1 MKLNNKH
8 RGLVLSSTFVGLVCG
23 LVLTHQQAYAAQ
35 TLPVSNQQSQIT
47 TVSDN
52 NPDPT
57 AALNPR
63 SYSSNI
69 SHPTSVSYNVTPN
82 TYNSPE
88 TGLAAK
94 QQPASSDATAAVATP
109 NTGVTVP
116 VANGTATSTNPGNN
130 NLTNPVTS
138 YPSQDIGNS
147 ASTPVA
153 ASDNQTNGNST
164 NTSTSSEQPETN
176 IIDQGTW
183 GTSKWDYVQE
193 GADYILNLH
202 AGTLGTPGK
211 GKDNA
216 GNIYDAGIGS
226 LNVVFK
232 RQLTKII
239 IDPGVIANQNSSG
252 LFRYLKNLQTI
263 QGLENLDTS
272 QVTNMSRMFE
282 YCESLTK
289 LNLGSW
295 NTSNVENVSWMFNE
309 CTNLVDLNLD
319 NWSTLKVHYEGLH
332 AMLNHCKSL
341 SKLVLGPET
350 IILTS
355 ALLPNVP
362 EIGTKVPGTDTT
374 VTASRW
380 VATSGYQPGQLYTSA
395 ELMKILDRDQVTT
408 YEWASQLNS
417 NSGQDTKIIAQ
428 GTWGTSKWDYTQE
441 GADYILHL
449 HAGTL
454 GTPEGN
460 EGISSLNS
468 AFLLD
473 LMQIIIDPGVVAN
486 QNSRGLFSSLTNL
499 QTIQG
504 LENLDT
510 SKVTD
515 MSAMF
520 DECESLTNLDIS
532 NFDTSQVTNMYNMFV
547 NCYKLTNLDVSHFN
561 TSQVTDMTGM
571 FADCYGLTSLDVSH
585 WDTSHVTDMSWMFSG
600 CYNLTSLDVSH
611 WDTSHVIYMIKIFCY
626 CESLTNL
633 DVSHWDTS
641 HVTDMSMM
649 FADCENLTSLDL
661 SSFDTSQLFNEYFYF
676 TMLTGCTNLHHLVLG
691 PKIQLID
698 PNGWTSDLP
707 AVPAVGTKIPGTD
720 KTVTAPYW
728 VATSGYQQ
736 GKRYTSDELQQL
748 TGRDQVTTYDWDSQP
763 LFASTVATK
772 AVIRTINVHNPDGT
786 MQTEHQIATLTQEIK
801 NNADGTQTLGPWST
815 GQWQAYAVPEITGY
829 TADPTE
835 VAAQTVT
842 DSTVNQTI
850 DVYYEPV
857 VQQITVN
864 YLENGKIVGTQ
875 ILTGYAGETI
885 IPQYRAPKGYEII
898 DRPQGELTF
907 STDKQQIVQIPVQ
920 AQIIPTSESKV
931 LIRTVNI
938 HLPSGNLKTYRQP
951 VVLTRT
957 VYLNAVSGEK
967 TYDDWSTG
975 HWGAITVPVVAGYTA
990 SQAQVAAQTVTAQDS
1005 DQLLDI
1011 YYTKA

>member
-1 MKLNNKH
+1 MKPNNKH
-8 RGLVLSSTFVGLVCG
+8 LGLVLSSTFVGLVCG

-35 TLPVSNQQSQIT
+35 TSPVSNQQSQIT

-52 NPDPT
+52 NMSQT
-57 AALNPR
+57 AAVNPK

-69 SHPTSVSYNVTPN
+69 SYPTPVSHNVTPN

-88 TGLAAK
+88 TGR
-94 QQPASSDATAAVATP
+94 QQIANSDVTAAAPTP
-109 NTGVTVP
+109 NTGATVP
-116 VANGTATSTNPGNN
+116 VANETATATNSGNNNSTNPA
-130 NLTNPVTS
+130 TS
-138 YPSQDIGNS
+138 SPSQDISNS

-176 IIDQGTW
+176 II
-183 GTSKWDYVQE
+183 
-193 GADYILNLH
+193 
-202 AGTLGTPGK
+202 
-211 GKDNA
+211 
-216 GNIYDAGIGS
+216 
-226 LNVVFK
+226 
-232 RQLTKII
+232 
-239 IDPGVIANQNSSG
+239 
-252 LFRYLKNLQTI
+252 
-263 QGLENLDTS
+263 
-272 QVTNMSRMFE
+272 
-282 YCESLTK
+282 
-289 LNLGSW
+289 
-295 NTSNVENVSWMFNE
+295 
-309 CTNLVDLNLD
+309 
-319 NWSTLKVHYEGLH
+319 
-332 AMLNHCKSL
+332 
-341 SKLVLGPET
+341 
-350 IILTS
+350 
-355 ALLPNVP
+355 
-362 EIGTKVPGTDTT
+362 
-374 VTASRW
+374 
-380 VATSGYQPGQLYTSA
+380 
-395 ELMKILDRDQVTT
+395 
-408 YEWASQLNS
+408 
-417 NSGQDTKIIAQ
+417 AQ

-454 GTPEGN
+454 GTPGKDKYDN
-460 EGISSLNS
+460 GYIWDAGIGSLNT
-468 AFLLD
+468 AFKSQLT
-473 LMQIIIDPGVVAN
+473 QIIIDPGVIAN
-486 QNSRGLFSSLTNL
+486 QNSRGLFSYLRKL
-499 QTIQG
+499 KTIQG

-510 SKVTD
+510 S
-515 MSAMF
+515 
-520 DECESLTNLDIS
+520 
-532 NFDTSQVTNMYNMFV
+532 QVTNM
-547 NCYKLTNLDVSHFN
+547 S
-561 TSQVTDMTGM
+561 SM
-571 FADCYGLTSLDVSH
+571 FAN
-585 WDTSHVTDMSWMFSG
+585 
-600 CYNLTSLDVSH
+600 CYNLTSLDVSPL
-611 WDTSHVIYMIKIFCY
+611 DTSQVTNMSAMFQNCQSLTGLDVSHLDTSQVTNMSWMFAGCDGLTSLDVSHFDTSKVTNMARMFSDCDKLTSLNLSHLDTSQVTDMSGMFYRFFRLTNLDLSDFNTSQVTDMSDMFGY
-626 CESLTNL
+626 CTSLTNL
-633 DVSHWDTS
+633 DLSHFDTSQVTNISGMFEWCTCLTNLDLSHFDTSKVTNMAYMFDECQSLTSLDLSHFNTSHVTTMSGMFIDCRNLTSLDLSNWDTSQVTDMSNMFAYCGILPSLDVSHFDTS
-641 HVTDMSMM
+641 HVTTMSEM
-649 FADCENLTSLDL
+649 FADCKNLTSLDL
-661 SSFDTSQLFNEYFYF
+661 SSFDTSQLDNSPWHDFSMLEY
-676 TMLTGCTNLHHLVLG
+676 CTNLHHLVLG
-691 PKIQLID
+691 PKTKLID
-698 PNGWTSDLP
+698 QNGWDSALP
-707 AVPAVGTKIPGTD
+707 TVPAAGTKIPGTD
-720 KTVTAPYW
+720 RVVTAPYW

-736 GKRYTSDELQQL
+736 GKRYTSRELEQI

-967 TYDDWSTG
+967 TYDSWSTG

-990 SQAQVAAQTVTAQDS
+990 SQAQVAVQTVTAQDS
-1005 DQLLDI
+1005 DQQLDI

>member
-35 TLPVSNQQSQIT
+35 TPPVSNQQSQIT

-52 NPDPT
+52 NLNPT
-57 AALNPR
+57 AAVNPK

-69 SHPTSVSYNVTPN
+69 SHPTPVSYNVTPN

-88 TGLAAK
+88 TGLAAR
-94 QQPASSDATAAVATP
+94 QQIDSSDSTAAVATP

-116 VANGTATSTNPGNN
+116 AISGNATSTNPGNN
-130 NLTNPVTS
+130 NPTNPVTS
-138 YPSQDIGNS
+138 SPTQDIGNS

-153 ASDNQTNGNST
+153 ASDNQTTGNSNT
-164 NTSTSSEQPETN
+164 TSTSSEQPETN
-176 IIDQGTW
+176 
-183 GTSKWDYVQE
+183 
-193 GADYILNLH
+193 
-202 AGTLGTPGK
+202 
-211 GKDNA
+211 
-216 GNIYDAGIGS
+216 
-226 LNVVFK
+226 
-232 RQLTKII
+232 
-239 IDPGVIANQNSSG
+239 
-252 LFRYLKNLQTI
+252 
-263 QGLENLDTS
+263 
-272 QVTNMSRMFE
+272 
-282 YCESLTK
+282 
-289 LNLGSW
+289 
-295 NTSNVENVSWMFNE
+295 
-309 CTNLVDLNLD
+309 
-319 NWSTLKVHYEGLH
+319 
-332 AMLNHCKSL
+332 
-341 SKLVLGPET
+341 
-350 IILTS
+350 
-355 ALLPNVP
+355 
-362 EIGTKVPGTDTT
+362 
-374 VTASRW
+374 
-380 VATSGYQPGQLYTSA
+380 
-395 ELMKILDRDQVTT
+395 
-408 YEWASQLNS
+408 
-417 NSGQDTKIIAQ
+417 IIAQ

-441 GADYILHL
+441 GEDYILHL

-454 GTPEGN
+454 GTPGKDRDDAGN
-460 EGISSLNS
+460 TWDAGIGSLNA
-468 AFLLD
+468 AFKNQLT
-473 LMQIIIDPGVVAN
+473 QIIIDPGVIAN
-486 QNSRGLFSSLTNL
+486 QDSYCLFSNL
-499 QTIQG
+499 ENLETIQG

-510 SKVTD
+510 SQVTD

-520 DECESLTNLDIS
+520 NDCEDLTSLDLSHFDTSRVTDMDWMFADCYGLTNLDFS
-532 NFDTSQVTNMYNMFV
+532 HFDTSQVTDMSDMFRECVSLSSLDLSHFDTSKVTNMAGMFV
-547 NCYKLTNLDVSHFN
+547 WCTFLTDLDVSHFN
-561 TSQVTDMTGM
+561 TSQVTDMSAMFNDCSSLTELNFSHFDTSQVTDMSGM
-571 FADCYGLTSLDVSH
+571 FTSCENLKSLDVSH
-585 WDTSHVTDMSWMFSG
+585 FNTSQVTNMAVMFGDCKNLPNLDVSNFDTSKVTDMSWMFNDCENLTDLDVSHFDTLQVTDMG
-600 CYNLTSLDVSH
+600 NMFAYCDNLTSLDVIH
-611 WDTSHVIYMIKIFCY
+611 FDTSRVIYMS
-626 CESLTNL
+626 E
-633 DVSHWDTS
+633 
-641 HVTDMSMM
+641 M
-649 FADCENLTSLDL
+649 FSGCKNLTSLDL
-661 SSFDTSQLFNEYFYF
+661 SNFDTSQVTNEYQNIIDKFA
-676 TMLTGCTNLHHLVLG
+676 MLEDCTNLHHLVLG
-691 PKIQLID
+691 PKTKLID
-698 PNGWTSDLP
+698 PNGWDSALP
-707 AVPAVGTKIPGTD
+707 AVPAAGTKIPGTD

-736 GKRYTSDELQQL
+736 GQRYTSEELEQL
-748 TGRDQVTTYDWDSQP
+748 TGRDQVTTYDWASQP

-829 TADPTE
+829 TAAPTE

-938 HLPSGNLKTYRQP
+938 HLPSGNLKTYRQS

>member
-35 TLPVSNQQSQIT
+35 TAPVSNQESQIT
-47 TVSDN
+47 AVAAPN
-52 NPDPT
+52 NNLNKT
-57 AALNPR
+57 AAVNQD
-63 SYSSNI
+63 YAAENI
-69 SHPTSVSYNVTPN
+69 ANSAASGPVTPN
-82 TYNSPE
+82 TYSSLQTNAI
-88 TGLAAK
+88 TK
-94 QQPASSDATAAVATP
+94 QDSSLQTTNSDATAAVATP
-109 NTGVTVP
+109 NTGAAVP
-116 VANGTATSTNPGNN
+116 VANETATATNPGNN
-130 NLTNPVTS
+130 NSTDPVTS
-138 YPSQDIGNS
+138 SSATDTGNS
-147 ASTPVA
+147 ATTPTTGA
-153 ASDNQTNGNST
+153 DNPANGNSNT
-164 NTSTSSEQPETN
+164 TSTSSEQPETN
-176 IIDQGTW
+176 IIEQGTW
-183 GTSKWDYVQE
+183 GTSKWDYIQE
-193 GADYILNLH
+193 GDDYILHLH

-211 GKDNA
+211 DS
-216 GNIYDAGIGS
+216 DWDQDEGIGT
-226 LNVVFK
+226 LNAIFREK
-232 RQLTKII
+232 LTQIV
-239 IDPGVIANQNSSG
+239 IDKGVIANQNSTG
-252 LFRYLKNLQTI
+252 LFKNLTSLKVI

-272 QVTNMSRMFE
+272 QVTNMS
-282 YCESLTK
+282 
-289 LNLGSW
+289 
-295 NTSNVENVSWMFNE
+295 WMF
-309 CTNLVDLNLD
+309 
-319 NWSTLKVHYEGLH
+319 
-332 AMLNHCKSL
+332 
-341 SKLVLGPET
+341 
-350 IILTS
+350 
-355 ALLPNVP
+355 
-362 EIGTKVPGTDTT
+362 
-374 VTASRW
+374 
-380 VATSGYQPGQLYTSA
+380 
-395 ELMKILDRDQVTT
+395 
-408 YEWASQLNS
+408 
-417 NSGQDTKIIAQ
+417 
-428 GTWGTSKWDYTQE
+428 
-441 GADYILHL
+441 
-449 HAGTL
+449 
-454 GTPEGN
+454 
-460 EGISSLNS
+460 
-468 AFLLD
+468 AF
-473 LMQIIIDPGVVAN
+473 
-486 QNSRGLFSSLTNL
+486 
-499 QTIQG
+499 
-504 LENLDT
+504 
-510 SKVTD
+510 
-515 MSAMF
+515 
-520 DECESLTNLDIS
+520 CESLTNLDVSHFDTSQVTDMSGIFWQCMGLTNLDVS
-532 NFDTSQVTNMYNMFV
+532 HFDTSQVTNMYAMFEDCENLTSLDV
-547 NCYKLTNLDVSHFN
+547 SHFDTLHVTDMDMMFDFCENLTNLDVSHFD
-561 TSQVTDMTGM
+561 TSQVTDMSDM
-571 FADCYGLTSLDVSH
+571 FDL
-585 WDTSHVTDMSWMFSG
+585 
-600 CYNLTSLDVSH
+600 CYN
-611 WDTSHVIYMIKIFCY
+611 
-626 CESLTNL
+626 LTNL

-641 HVTDMSMM
+641 QVTNMSAM
-649 FADCENLTSLDL
+649 FYWSSSLANLDL
-661 SSFDTSQLFNEYFYF
+661 SHFDTSQVTNMWQMFS
-676 TMLTGCTNLHHLVLG
+676 GCNNLHHLVLG
-691 PKIQLID
+691 PKTELD
-698 PNGWTSDLP
+698 PYSNLP
-707 AVPAVGTKIPGTD
+707 AVPAAGTKIPGTD
-720 KTVTAPYW
+720 RVVTAPYW

-736 GKRYTSDELQQL
+736 GQRYTSKELEQL

>member
-1 MKLNNKH
+1 MKSSSYIHAVLILRERNKLMQSRNKH
-8 RGLVLSSTFVGLVCG
+8 RSLVLSSTFVGLVCG

-35 TLPVSNQQSQIT
+35 TPSVSNQESQIT
-47 TVSDN
+47 AVAAPN
-52 NPDPT
+52 NNLNKT
-57 AALNPR
+57 AAVNQD
-63 SYSSNI
+63 YSAENI
-69 SHPTSVSYNVTPN
+69 ANSAASGPVTPN

-116 VANGTATSTNPGNN
+116 VANETATSTNLGNN
-130 NLTNPVTS
+130 NSTNSATS
-138 YPSQDIGNS
+138 SPSKDTGNS

-153 ASDNQTNGNST
+153 VSDNHANGNST

-183 GTSKWDYVQE
+183 GTSKWDYTQE
-193 GADYILNLH
+193 GDDYILHLH

-211 GKDNA
+211 DQGW
-216 GNIYDAGIGS
+216 GYTWDAGIGS
-226 LNVVFK
+226 LDASFTD
-232 RQLTKII
+232 QLTQIV
-239 IDPGVIANQNSSG
+239 IDPGVIANQNSRG
-252 LFRYLKNLQTI
+252 LFSHLRELKTI

-272 QVTNMSRMFE
+272 QVTDMSLMFGK
-282 YCESLTK
+282 CESLTS
-289 LNLGSW
+289 LDLSHLD
-295 NTSNVENVSWMFNE
+295 TS
-309 CTNLVDLNLD
+309 
-319 NWSTLKVHYEGLH
+319 
-332 AMLNHCKSL
+332 
-341 SKLVLGPET
+341 
-350 IILTS
+350 
-355 ALLPNVP
+355 
-362 EIGTKVPGTDTT
+362 
-374 VTASRW
+374 
-380 VATSGYQPGQLYTSA
+380 
-395 ELMKILDRDQVTT
+395 QVT
-408 YEWASQLNS
+408 NM
-417 NSGQDTKIIAQ
+417 SGMFWQC
-428 GTWGTSKWDYTQE
+428 
-441 GADYILHL
+441 
-449 HAGTL
+449 
-454 GTPEGN
+454 
-460 EGISSLNS
+460 
-468 AFLLD
+468 
-473 LMQIIIDPGVVAN
+473 
-486 QNSRGLFSSLTNL
+486 RGLTNL
-499 QTIQG
+499 D
-504 LENLDT
+504 LSNWDT
-510 SKVTD
+510 SQVTD
-515 MSAMF
+515 MSNMF
-520 DECESLTNLDIS
+520 AYCGILPSLDVS
-532 NFDTSQVTNMYNMFV
+532 HFDTSQVTNMDSMFEG
-547 NCYKLTNLDVSHFN
+547 CWILTNLDVSHFD
-561 TSQVTDMTGM
+561 TSQVTNMVGM
-571 FADCYGLTSLDVSH
+571 FAN
-585 WDTSHVTDMSWMFSG
+585 

-611 WDTSHVIYMIKIFCY
+611 FDTSQVTDMLDMFWQCRG
-626 CESLTNL
+626 LTNL

-641 HVTDMSMM
+641 QVTDMSHM
-649 FADCENLTSLDL
+649 FYDCVSLTNLDLSHFDTSQVTDMAFMFNGCWNLTSLDA
-661 SSFDTSQLFNEYFYF
+661 SHWDTSQVIYISAILNA
-676 TMLTGCTNLHHLVLG
+676 CTNLHHLVLG
-691 PKIQLID
+691 PKTKLID
-698 PNGWTSDLP
+698 QQGSNSDLP
-707 AVPAVGTKIPGTD
+707 PVPAAGTKIPGTD
-720 KTVTAPYW
+720 KVVTAPYW

-736 GKRYTSDELQQL
+736 GQRYTTEELRQL

-829 TADPTE
+829 TAAPTE

-907 STDKQQIVQIPVQ
+907 TTDKQQIVQIPVQ

>member
-1 MKLNNKH
+1 M
-8 RGLVLSSTFVGLVCG
+8 
-23 LVLTHQQAYAAQ
+23 
-35 TLPVSNQQSQIT
+35 
-47 TVSDN
+47 SDN
-52 NPDPT
+52 NLNQ
-57 AALNPR
+57 AAAVNPK

-69 SHPTSVSYNVTPN
+69 SHPTPVSYNVTPN

-88 TGLAAK
+88 TGLAVK
-94 QQPASSDATAAVATP
+94 QPIASSDSTTAVATP

-116 VANGTATSTNPGNN
+116 VVNETATSTNPGNN
-130 NLTNPVTS
+130 NSTNPATS
-138 YPSQDIGNS
+138 LPSPDTGNS

-153 ASDNQTNGNST
+153 ASDNQTTGNSNT
-164 NTSTSSEQPETN
+164 TSTSSEQPETN

-183 GTSKWDYVQE
+183 GTSKWDYTQE
-193 GADYILNLH
+193 GEDYILHLH

-211 GKDNA
+211 DRDDA

-239 IDPGVIANQNSSG
+239 IDPGVIANQDSYC
-252 LFRYLKNLQTI
+252 LFSNLEKLETI

-272 QVTNMSRMFE
+272 QVTDMSHMFEDCEDLTSLDLSHFDTSRVTNMSM
-282 YCESLTK
+282 
-289 LNLGSW
+289 
-295 NTSNVENVSWMFNE
+295 MFNW
-309 CTNLVDLNLD
+309 CQ
-319 NWSTLKVHYEGLH
+319 
-332 AMLNHCKSL
+332 
-341 SKLVLGPET
+341 
-350 IILTS
+350 
-355 ALLPNVP
+355 
-362 EIGTKVPGTDTT
+362 
-374 VTASRW
+374 R
-380 VATSGYQPGQLYTSA
+380 LY
-395 ELMKILDRDQVTT
+395 D
-408 YEWASQLNS
+408 
-417 NSGQDTKIIAQ
+417 
-428 GTWGTSKWDYTQE
+428 
-441 GADYILHL
+441 
-449 HAGTL
+449 
-454 GTPEGN
+454 
-460 EGISSLNS
+460 
-468 AFLLD
+468 LD
-473 LMQIIIDPGVVAN
+473 L
-486 QNSRGLFSSLTNL
+486 SHW
-499 QTIQG
+499 
-504 LENLDT
+504 DT
-510 SKVTD
+510 SQVTD
-515 MSAMF
+515 MSGMF
-520 DECESLTNLDIS
+520 FLDGLISLDLS
-532 NFDTSQVTNMYNMFV
+532 NFDTSQVTNMAVMFE
-547 NCYKLTNLDVSHFN
+547 NCSNLINLDLSHWD
-561 TSQVTDMTGM
+561 TSQVKDMICM
-571 FADCYGLTSLDVSH
+571 FKGCESLTSLDVSSF
-585 WDTSHVTDMSWMFSG
+585 DTSKVTIMTQMFDDCES
-600 CYNLTSLDVSH
+600 LTSLDLSH
-611 WDTSHVIYMIKIFCY
+611 FDTSKVTDMDGMFQA

-633 DVSHWDTS
+633 DVSHFDTS
-641 HVTDMSMM
+641 QVTDMSAM
-649 FADCENLTSLDL
+649 FEDCKNLTSLDLSHFDTAQVTDMYLMFSGCKSLTSLDL
-661 SSFDTSQLFNEYFYF
+661 SSFDTSQLDNSPWNDFS
-676 TMLTGCTNLHHLVLG
+676 MLADCTNLHHLVLG
-691 PKIQLID
+691 PKTKLID
-698 PNGWTSDLP
+698 QQGSNSDLS
-707 AVPAVGTKIPGTD
+707 AVPAAGTKIPGTD
-720 KTVTAPYW
+720 KAVTAPYW

-736 GKRYTSDELQQL
+736 GQRYTSDELQQL

-907 STDKQQIVQIPVQ
+907 TTDKQQIVQIPVQ

-931 LIRTVNI
+931 LIRTLNI

>member
-1 MKLNNKH
+1 MKSNNKH

-35 TLPVSNQQSQIT
+35 TPPVSNQQSQIT

-52 NPDPT
+52 NLNQ
-57 AALNPR
+57 AAAVNPK

-69 SHPTSVSYNVTPN
+69 TSPTPVSHNVTPN

-94 QQPASSDATAAVATP
+94 QQSASSDSTAAAPIP
-109 NTGVTVP
+109 NTGAAVP
-116 VANGTATSTNPGNN
+116 VANGTTTSTNPENN
-130 NLTNPVTS
+130 
-138 YPSQDIGNS
+138 
-147 ASTPVA
+147 
-153 ASDNQTNGNST
+153 NST
-164 NTSTSSEQPETN
+164 NSATSSPTPDNSNTAAANPATGSDAQTTGNPTTTTASSEQSNTN
-176 IIDQGTW
+176 IVEQGTW
-183 GTSKWDYVQE
+183 GTSKWDCIQE
-193 GADYILNLH
+193 G
-202 AGTLGTPGK
+202 
-211 GKDNA
+211 
-216 GNIYDAGIGS
+216 
-226 LNVVFK
+226 
-232 RQLTKII
+232 
-239 IDPGVIANQNSSG
+239 
-252 LFRYLKNLQTI
+252 
-263 QGLENLDTS
+263 E
-272 QVTNMSRMFE
+272 
-282 YCESLTK
+282 
-289 LNLGSW
+289 
-295 NTSNVENVSWMFNE
+295 
-309 CTNLVDLNLD
+309 
-319 NWSTLKVHYEGLH
+319 
-332 AMLNHCKSL
+332 
-341 SKLVLGPET
+341 
-350 IILTS
+350 
-355 ALLPNVP
+355 
-362 EIGTKVPGTDTT
+362 
-374 VTASRW
+374 
-380 VATSGYQPGQLYTSA
+380 
-395 ELMKILDRDQVTT
+395 
-408 YEWASQLNS
+408 
-417 NSGQDTKIIAQ
+417 
-428 GTWGTSKWDYTQE
+428 
-441 GADYILHL
+441 DYILHL

-454 GTPEGN
+454 GTPGKDRDDFGHTWDS
-460 EGISSLNS
+460 GIGSLD
-468 AFLLD
+468 AYFKRWVTK
-473 LMQIIIDPGVVAN
+473 IVIDPGVIAN
-486 QNSRGLFSSLTNL
+486 QNSRGLFSHLREL
-499 QTIQG
+499 KTIQG

-510 SKVTD
+510 SHVTD
-515 MSAMF
+515 MSSMF
-520 DECESLTNLDIS
+520 YNCNDLTNLDVS
-532 NFDTSQVTNMYNMFV
+532 HLDTSQVTDMSEMFES
-547 NCYKLTNLDVSHFN
+547 CERLTNLDVSHFN
-561 TSQVTDMTGM
+561 TSQVTDMSEM
-571 FADCYGLTSLDVSH
+571 FAGCERLTNLDVSH
-585 WDTSHVTDMSWMFSG
+585 FNTSQVTDMSEMFWVCGGLTNLDVSHFDTSQVTNMSAMFAS
-600 CYNLTSLDVSH
+600 CENLTSLDVSH
-611 WDTSHVIYMIKIFCY
+611 FDTSQVTNMSAMFGY
-626 CESLTNL
+626 CENLSSLDVSHFNTSQVTDMSGMFVECQSLASLYVSHFNTSQVTTMFQMFGGCENLTNL
-633 DVSHWDTS
+633 DVSNFDTS
-641 HVTDMSMM
+641 QVTDMSAMFNDCESLTSLDVSNFDTSQVTDMSIMFESCTSLTNLDLSHFDTSQVTNMSWMFDQCENLTNLDLSHFDTFRVIYMFEM
-649 FADCENLTSLDL
+649 FAGCKNLTSLDI
-661 SSFDTSQLFNEYFYF
+661 SNFDTSQVTNEYKNIDKFA
-676 TMLTGCTNLHHLVLG
+676 MLEDCTNLHHLVLG
-691 PKIQLID
+691 PKTKLID
-698 PNGWTSDLP
+698 PNGWDSALP
-707 AVPAVGTKIPGTD
+707 AVPAAGTKIPGTD
-720 KTVTAPYW
+720 KVVTAPYW

-736 GKRYTSDELQQL
+736 GKRYTSSELEQL

-786 MQTEHQIATLTQEIK
+786 MQTENQIATLTQEIK

-829 TADPTE
+829 TAAPTE

>member
-35 TLPVSNQQSQIT
+35 TPPVSNQQSQIT

-52 NPDPT
+52 NLNQS
-57 AALNPR
+57 AAVNPK

-69 SHPTSVSYNVTPN
+69 TSPTPVTHNVTPN
-82 TYNSPE
+82 TYSSPE
-88 TGLAAK
+88 TTATAK
-94 QQPASSDATAAVATP
+94 QETANSDATAAAPIP
-109 NTGVTVP
+109 NTGATVP
-116 VANGTATSTNPGNN
+116 VANGTTTSANPENNNSANPATSSPGQD
-130 NLTNPVTS
+130 TS
-138 YPSQDIGNS
+138 NS

-153 ASDNQTNGNST
+153 ASNNQTNGNST

-183 GTSKWDYVQE
+183 GTSKWDY
-193 GADYILNLH
+193 
-202 AGTLGTPGK
+202 
-211 GKDNA
+211 
-216 GNIYDAGIGS
+216 
-226 LNVVFK
+226 
-232 RQLTKII
+232 
-239 IDPGVIANQNSSG
+239 
-252 LFRYLKNLQTI
+252 
-263 QGLENLDTS
+263 
-272 QVTNMSRMFE
+272 
-282 YCESLTK
+282 
-289 LNLGSW
+289 
-295 NTSNVENVSWMFNE
+295 
-309 CTNLVDLNLD
+309 
-319 NWSTLKVHYEGLH
+319 
-332 AMLNHCKSL
+332 
-341 SKLVLGPET
+341 
-350 IILTS
+350 
-355 ALLPNVP
+355 
-362 EIGTKVPGTDTT
+362 
-374 VTASRW
+374 
-380 VATSGYQPGQLYTSA
+380 
-395 ELMKILDRDQVTT
+395 
-408 YEWASQLNS
+408 
-417 NSGQDTKIIAQ
+417 
-428 GTWGTSKWDYTQE
+428 TQE

-454 GTPEGN
+454 GIPERD
-460 EGISSLNS
+460 EGIGSLNT
-468 AFLLD
+468 AFGQQLT
-473 LMQIIIDPGVVAN
+473 QIIIDPGVIAN
-486 QNSRGLFSSLTNL
+486 QDSHGLFSYLEKL
-499 QTIQG
+499 ETIQG

-510 SKVTD
+510 SRVTNMFRMFYNCYFLTNMDVSHFDTSQVTDMDWMFNDCWNLTNLDVSHFDTSKVTD
-515 MSAMF
+515 MSGMF
-520 DECESLTNLDIS
+520 AECQNLTNLDVS
-532 NFDTSQVTNMYNMFV
+532 HFDTSQVTNMTWMFENCRRLINLDISHFNTAQVTNMSEMFEGCEILTNLDV
-547 NCYKLTNLDVSHFN
+547 SHLDTSQVTDMSHMFLFCEKLTNLDVSHWDTSRVTNMYWMFAECQSLASLDVSHFN
-561 TSQVTDMTGM
+561 TSQVTDMHGM
-571 FADCYGLTSLDVSH
+571 FYGCKSLTSLDVSH
-585 WDTSHVTDMSWMFSG
+585 FDTSQVTDISGMFNKCKS
-600 CYNLTSLDVSH
+600 LTSLDVSH
-611 WDTSHVIYMIKIFCY
+611 FDTSQVTNMAAMFYWSS
-626 CESLTNL
+626 SLANL
-633 DVSHWDTS
+633 DVSHFDTS
-641 HVTDMSMM
+641 QVTDMDWM
-649 FADCENLTSLDL
+649 FGGCSSLTSLDLSHFDTSRVTDMNNMFSDCKNLTSLDL
-661 SSFDTSQLFNEYFYF
+661 SSFDTSQVINEYLDKFA
-676 TMLTGCTNLHHLVLG
+676 MLEDCNNLHHLVLG

-698 PNGWTSDLP
+698 PNGSNSALP
-707 AVPAVGTKIPGTD
+707 AVPAAGTKIPGTD
-720 KTVTAPYW
+720 KVVTAPYW

-829 TADPTE
+829 TAAPTE

>member
-1 MKLNNKH
+1 MKSSSYIHAVLILRERNKLMQSRNKH
-8 RGLVLSSTFVGLVCG
+8 RSLVLSSTFVGLVCG

-35 TLPVSNQQSQIT
+35 TPSVSNQESQIT
-47 TVSDN
+47 AVAAPN
-52 NPDPT
+52 NNLNKT
-57 AALNPR
+57 AAVNQD
-63 SYSSNI
+63 YSAENI
-69 SHPTSVSYNVTPN
+69 ANSAASGPVTPN

-116 VANGTATSTNPGNN
+116 VANETATSTNLGNN
-130 NLTNPVTS
+130 NSTNSATS
-138 YPSQDIGNS
+138 SPSKDTGNS

-153 ASDNQTNGNST
+153 VSDNHANGNST

-183 GTSKWDYVQE
+183 GTSKWDYTQE
-193 GADYILNLH
+193 GDDYILHLH

-211 GKDNA
+211 DQGW
-216 GNIYDAGIGS
+216 GYTWDAGIGS
-226 LNVVFK
+226 LDASFTD
-232 RQLTKII
+232 QLTQIV
-239 IDPGVIANQNSSG
+239 IDPGVIANQNSRG
-252 LFRYLKNLQTI
+252 LFSHLRELKTI

-272 QVTNMSRMFE
+272 QVTDMSLMFGK
-282 YCESLTK
+282 CESLTS
-289 LNLGSW
+289 LDLSHLD
-295 NTSNVENVSWMFNE
+295 TS
-309 CTNLVDLNLD
+309 
-319 NWSTLKVHYEGLH
+319 
-332 AMLNHCKSL
+332 
-341 SKLVLGPET
+341 
-350 IILTS
+350 
-355 ALLPNVP
+355 
-362 EIGTKVPGTDTT
+362 
-374 VTASRW
+374 
-380 VATSGYQPGQLYTSA
+380 
-395 ELMKILDRDQVTT
+395 QVT
-408 YEWASQLNS
+408 NM
-417 NSGQDTKIIAQ
+417 SGMFWQC
-428 GTWGTSKWDYTQE
+428 
-441 GADYILHL
+441 
-449 HAGTL
+449 
-454 GTPEGN
+454 
-460 EGISSLNS
+460 
-468 AFLLD
+468 
-473 LMQIIIDPGVVAN
+473 
-486 QNSRGLFSSLTNL
+486 RGLTNL
-499 QTIQG
+499 D
-504 LENLDT
+504 LSNWDT
-510 SKVTD
+510 SQVTD
-515 MSAMF
+515 MSNMF
-520 DECESLTNLDIS
+520 AYCGILPSLDVS
-532 NFDTSQVTNMYNMFV
+532 HFDTSQVTNMDSMFEG
-547 NCYKLTNLDVSHFN
+547 CWILTNLDVSHFD
-561 TSQVTDMTGM
+561 TSQVTNMVGM
-571 FADCYGLTSLDVSH
+571 FAN
-585 WDTSHVTDMSWMFSG
+585 

-611 WDTSHVIYMIKIFCY
+611 FDTSQVTDMLDMFWQCRG
-626 CESLTNL
+626 LTNL

-641 HVTDMSMM
+641 QVTDMSHM
-649 FADCENLTSLDL
+649 FYDCVSLTNLDLSHFDTSQVTDMAFMFNGCWNLTSLDA
-661 SSFDTSQLFNEYFYF
+661 SHWDTSQVIYISAILNA
-676 TMLTGCTNLHHLVLG
+676 CTNLHHLVLG
-691 PKIQLID
+691 PKTKLID
-698 PNGWTSDLP
+698 QQGSNSDLP
-707 AVPAVGTKIPGTD
+707 PVPAAGTKIPGTD
-720 KTVTAPYW
+720 KVVTAPYW

-736 GKRYTSDELQQL
+736 GQRYTTEELRQL

-907 STDKQQIVQIPVQ
+907 TTDKQQIVQIPVQ

>member
-1 MKLNNKH
+1 MKSSSYIPTVLILRERNKLMISRNKH

-35 TLPVSNQQSQIT
+35 TPSVSHQDSQIT
-47 TVSDN
+47 AVAAPN
-52 NPDPT
+52 NNLSKT
-57 AALNPR
+57 AAVNKDYSVENENIANPAA
-63 SYSSNI
+63 SG
-69 SHPTSVSYNVTPN
+69 PVTPN
-82 TYNSPE
+82 TYSSLQTNAI
-88 TGLAAK
+88 TK
-94 QQPASSDATAAVATP
+94 QDSSLQTTNSDATAAVATP
-109 NTGVTVP
+109 NTGAAVP
-116 VANGTATSTNPGNN
+116 VANGTATSTNPENN
-130 NLTNPVTS
+130 NSTTPATNS
-138 YPSQDIGNS
+138 PSPDTGNS

-153 ASDNQTNGNST
+153 VSDDQINGNS
-164 NTSTSSEQPETN
+164 NTTTASSEQPNTN
-176 IIDQGTW
+176 
-183 GTSKWDYVQE
+183 
-193 GADYILNLH
+193 
-202 AGTLGTPGK
+202 
-211 GKDNA
+211 
-216 GNIYDAGIGS
+216 
-226 LNVVFK
+226 
-232 RQLTKII
+232 
-239 IDPGVIANQNSSG
+239 
-252 LFRYLKNLQTI
+252 
-263 QGLENLDTS
+263 
-272 QVTNMSRMFE
+272 
-282 YCESLTK
+282 
-289 LNLGSW
+289 
-295 NTSNVENVSWMFNE
+295 
-309 CTNLVDLNLD
+309 
-319 NWSTLKVHYEGLH
+319 
-332 AMLNHCKSL
+332 
-341 SKLVLGPET
+341 
-350 IILTS
+350 
-355 ALLPNVP
+355 
-362 EIGTKVPGTDTT
+362 
-374 VTASRW
+374 
-380 VATSGYQPGQLYTSA
+380 
-395 ELMKILDRDQVTT
+395 
-408 YEWASQLNS
+408 
-417 NSGQDTKIIAQ
+417 IIAQ

-441 GADYILHL
+441 GDDYILHL

-454 GTPEGN
+454 GTPEKYKDNNGN
-460 EGISSLNS
+460 IWDVGIGSLNTD
-468 AFLLD
+468 FKDQLTK
-473 LMQIIIDPGVVAN
+473 IIIDPGVIAN
-486 QNSRGLFSSLTNL
+486 QDSRGLFGHVMNL
-499 QTIQG
+499 KTIQG

-510 SKVTD
+510 SQVTD
-515 MSAMF
+515 MSEMF
-520 DECESLTNLDIS
+520 SECYYLTSLDISHFNTSKVTNMFGMFRWCENLTSLDVSNFDTSQVTDMSQMFAECLRLTNLDVS
-532 NFDTSQVTNMYNMFV
+532 NFDTSQVTNMSEMFR
-547 NCYKLTNLDVSHFN
+547 
-561 TSQVTDMTGM
+561 
-571 FADCYGLTSLDVSH
+571 DCDGLTSLDVSNF
-585 WDTSHVTDMSWMFSG
+585 DTSQVNSMTQMFSGCGHLTNLDVSNFDTSKVTDMSEMFYCCQSLTNLDVNHFDTSQVTNMSEMFEG
-600 CYNLTSLDVSH
+600 CESLTSLDLSHFDTSQVIDMARMFTYCYNLTSLDVSH
-611 WDTSHVIYMIKIFCY
+611 FDTSQV
-626 CESLTNL
+626 TN
-633 DVSHWDTS
+633 
-641 HVTDMSMM
+641 MNMM
-649 FADCENLTSLDL
+649 FAECKSLNNLDLSHFDTSQVTYMTAMFSGCKSLTSLDL
-661 SSFDTSQLFNEYFYF
+661 SSFDTSQVTNRSPYNDKFA
-676 TMLTGCTNLHHLVLG
+676 MLEDCANLHHLVLG
-691 PKIQLID
+691 PKTQLID
-698 PNGWTSDLP
+698 PNGEDSALP
-707 AVPAVGTKIPGTD
+707 AVPAAGIKIPGTD
-720 KTVTAPYW
+720 KVVTAPYW

-736 GKRYTSDELQQL
+736 GQRYTSDELQQL

-907 STDKQQIVQIPVQ
+907 STDKQQIVQISVQ